1 MIIKIK
7 LFLFSSI
14 AAPIEEVSNALYDK
28 GVKFLVT
35 HDMNLHLPEIVFD
48 GATLRISPRSIE
60 GNGIVAKIEYIP
72 KTPSELE
79 ERSTPSDFARLFKK
93 KISKC

>member
-1 MIIKIK
+1 M
-7 LFLFSSI
+7 
-14 AAPIEEVSNALYDK
+14 YDK

-48 GATLRISPRSIE
+48 GATLRISPRAIE

-79 ERSTPSDFARLFKK
+79 ERSTPSDLARLFKK
-93 KISKC
+93 KISKCE